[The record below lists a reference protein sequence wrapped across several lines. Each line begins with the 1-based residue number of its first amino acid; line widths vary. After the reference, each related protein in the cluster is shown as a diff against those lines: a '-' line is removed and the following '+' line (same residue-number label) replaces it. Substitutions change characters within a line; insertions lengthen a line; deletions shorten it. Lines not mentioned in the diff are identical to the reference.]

1 MNIARISV
9 FTGLTC
15 IALGAVAH
23 GQTDVYDEIVVTGS
37 RIGGY
42 DSEAVPVVHIKR
54 RPDFM
59 VVDAFVESDSRD
71 AERRTR
77 EISTVLN
84 SLARRAESTPNI
96 TLGLSRSFETDDDDI
111 EYVVDFDLDAVEI
124 RGGSRVDTSRVT
136 LVIKS
141 PILDSDTTPDDVY
154 ARIESF
160 IDSIDVSG
168 RAVVKDYGDIN
179 YSLIGITQYRE
190 PLLKLIA
197 KDAQRLREI
206 FGEDYQMSFSG
217 LEEPV
222 RWRVSGAM
230 QLAIYFPY
238 SSSLIAD

>member
-1 MNIARISV
+1 MKNISCCVLAFVVAS
-9 FTGLTC
+9 
-15 IALGAVAH
+15 ALSTNSWA
-23 GQTDVYDEIVVTGS
+23 QTETLDEIIVTGS

-71 AERRTR
+71 ATRRSR
-77 EISTVLN
+77 EINKVLD
-84 SLARRAESTPNI
+84 SLAKRAKSTPNI
-96 TLGLSRSFETDDDDI
+96 SLGLSRSFETDNDEI

-141 PILDSDTTPDDVY
+141 PILESDTSPDEVY
-154 ARIESF
+154 ERIESF

-168 RAVVKDYGDIN
+168 RAVVKDYGDVN
-179 YSLIGITQYRE
+179 YSLIGISQYRE

-197 KDAQRLREI
+197 EDAQRLREI
-206 FGEDYQMSFSG
+206 FGENYQLSFSG

-222 RWRVSGAM
+222 RWRISGAM
-230 QLAIYFPY
+230 QLSIYFPY
-238 SSSLIAD
+238 SSSLVAN